1 MSTKNYR
8 VKKVGDL
15 IVTVPSNFKLEPFA
29 VIFGGLY
36 YANPSWMM
44 SQVPESLLGSKPF
57 VFAPWGYTIEEIK
70 RRIRGIKINSVSGF
84 SKGGLRAYPA
94 IEQGYNFVGL
104 IDPSIEGSYSSVQ
117 IPSSS
122 NVVLV
127 YQKGRTWGS
136 GPLKY
141 SINKLK
147 QSGSEDIYAVSLGH
161 SEIPKFFFN
170 KFGDKL

>member
-1 MSTKNYR
+1 MKNYR
-8 VKKVGDL
+8 VRKVAQL
-15 IVTVPSNFKLEPFA
+15 VVTVPSNFNLEPFA
-29 VIFGGLY
+29 VVFGGLN
-36 YANPSWMM
+36 YATPSWMM
-44 SQVPESLLGSKPF
+44 SQVPDTLLNSKPF
-57 VFAPWGYTIEEIK
+57 VFAPWGYTVDEIR

-94 IEQGYNFVGL
+94 IQQGFNFVGL

-117 IPSSS
+117 VPSGA

-127 YQKGRTWGS
+127 YQKGRNWGA

-147 QSGSEDIYAVSLGH
+147 QSGSNDVFAVGLGH

-170 KFGDKL
+170 KFGDRL